1 MTFALHPTLAA
12 DSVPVTSLGL
22 SDVRLIR
29 DARYPWTILV
39 PRVAEVRDVYQL
51 SEAQQQTL
59 TRESAQ
65 LSRALVALFAPF
77 KLNVAALGN
86 MVPQLHL
93 HHIARSPGDAAWPRP
108 VWGVGDAEPYTD
120 SALTERVH
128 ELQTALARTA

>member
-1 MTFALHPTLAA
+1 MTFALHPTLAG
-12 DSVPVTSLGL
+12 DSVPVTSLEL

-29 DARYPWTILV
+29 DARYPWALLI
-39 PRVAEVRDVYQL
+39 PRVAGVLDVYQL
-51 SEAQQQTL
+51 AEPQQQTL

-65 LSRALVALFAPF
+65 LSRALVALFTPF

-108 VWGVGDAEPYTD
+108 VWGHGDAEPYAD
-120 SALTERVH
+120 D
-128 ELQTALARTA
+128 ALAARVRALREALAAG